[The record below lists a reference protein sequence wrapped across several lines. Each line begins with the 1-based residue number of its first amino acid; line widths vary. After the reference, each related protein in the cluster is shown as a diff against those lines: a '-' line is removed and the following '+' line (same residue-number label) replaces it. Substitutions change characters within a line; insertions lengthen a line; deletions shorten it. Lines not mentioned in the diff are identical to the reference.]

1 MKKSKISKALFAA
14 LVTSAVFGGGTLISH
29 ADSLDIEPN
38 TGSKNSVKEET
49 NNNVAKIEEI
59 KNETEEKAQPVN
71 TAETTKDKVEEEVQ
85 PVNNTTTIEEDSVTN
100 NEEKVEEKVE
110 EQNNENESKVN
121 SKTENTSASNREIL
135 TENKDK
141 SLELS
146 EEKEIEEVKA
156 AKERSTRGIEE
167 LNKLDNKNL
176 NKDRLQFLEKLA
188 SAIDNVPYKGD
199 AYELSNDSE
208 YKKYYAKENPDSLT
222 CSEFMSWGLYQTGH
236 KEVEN
241 HYVRDF
247 YADTKNFTHLSDKD
261 ILTPGDF
268 ILDYRPGNRTGHIL
282 VYAGK
287 DANGVEY
294 LMQSTRDKG
303 SNPNETTLQNGP
315 NIIKRSDYKIVNS
328 YPIFVRYNGFEK
340 VEKLPTDTD
349 NNNYASETNKNTIG
363 NFQVDD
369 IKITRADDPSKES
382 YFESPYNF
390 NISFSN
396 IGKIKEGDSLKL
408 IGYYPKLYNTET
420 KEEYYFGVFPYT
432 SKDYNE
438 TVRQDIKIKYN
449 NKDIVIGQLVGNK
462 ITFNKNVESLD
473 KFNFSVSLGIATKN
487 RLNVE
492 KEGRKDLYEVPFY
505 VNINGKALSKPY
517 LQKIKPNT
525 RKNLVLESSN
535 YVRGRIYHLPTEK
548 NKQVMYLYDS
558 PFNALAKLRDENHW
572 KDGKIR
578 VKITL
583 PEGLEFNSN
592 QNIEKQILTYYSNEK
607 KIVLAA
613 NHDINR
619 HYDRQQ
625 GILSSLTTIKDNKT
639 AINSFDITDKPLA
652 DGEGDYDRTIVGALV
667 SIMNSNAVD
676 LKTGKLKNPIKFEY
690 FVNDKL
696 VDTKELTDIEM
707 MVTSSS
713 SEGGSVDQSSTT
725 TKKEIKAKIFYE
737 TDDKLDFGKQ
747 VVVKKPVNGEKEITI
762 TKKIVNGK
770 VVEEK
775 SEKIIKQKQD
785 GLTRVGNKKVETTEI
800 PSLPG
805 GSKPGIKTTTTIYD
819 VDKNTGKLINPKT
832 TVKTVYPAEKIQDK
846 AKTTKVTK
854 ENIPFNTIYKKDDKL
869 KYNEKKVIQKGVKGE
884 NKVTTITQTGKESK
898 STKEL
903 VKKPIDEIIAVGN
916 KKVVTEEIPP
926 IKGGT
931 KPGAKT
937 TTIIYDVDKNT
948 GKLINPKETVKIVY
962 PAEKIQDTAKTI
974 THEEIPFKT
983 VYVAKADLK
992 AGEKEVFQKGVKGK
1006 KEITQIGSNKSTEKV
1021 IEKPTTEII
1030 GIGNRKID
1038 IEEVPPIK
1046 GGTKPG
1052 TKTTTTIWD
1061 IDSKTGKL
1069 INPKVTTKIS
1079 YPAEKIGDVATTVK
1093 ISKEEVP
1100 FKTIYKADENLTY
1113 NSKKVIQKGENGENK
1128 VTTTKK
1134 PGTPDKIDKELVKKP
1149 IDEII
1154 SIGNKKVVDEEV
1166 PPIKGGTKPGT
1177 KTTTTIWDIDSK
1189 TGKLINPKVTTKISY
1204 PMEDIQDIATKTT
1217 KDIGDID
1224 FEIIYEADPTLEYG
1238 ATKIKQ
1244 DGKKGK
1250 KEITTISKIVDG
1262 KRVEEKSDKIIEK
1275 AINKIISV
1283 GNKKLLKNDIDYKV
1297 IEKETNELEVGKS
1310 KIEKP
1315 GEKGIKETITTSE
1328 VDPKTGKLINEKTD
1342 EVITKKPIDE
1352 IKLIGTKKV
1361 VPWTDIKD
1369 IAKRTSFPAA
1379 KIHDIAKPIDK
1390 EEVKEQSKEDGNGKA
1405 KEELKEQPV
1414 KQTMVP
1420 IAQSNVQT
1428 GVENVNPAIIT
1439 VLLSS
1444 VGLAITNK
1452 KKKED

>member
-1 MKKSKISKALFAA
+1 M
-14 LVTSAVFGGGTLISH
+14 
-29 ADSLDIEPN
+29 
-38 TGSKNSVKEET
+38 
-49 NNNVAKIEEI
+49 
-59 KNETEEKAQPVN
+59 
-71 TAETTKDKVEEEVQ
+71 
-85 PVNNTTTIEEDSVTN
+85 
-100 NEEKVEEKVE
+100 
-110 EQNNENESKVN
+110 
-121 SKTENTSASNREIL
+121 
-135 TENKDK
+135 
-141 SLELS
+141 
-146 EEKEIEEVKA
+146 
-156 AKERSTRGIEE
+156 
-167 LNKLDNKNL
+167 
-176 NKDRLQFLEKLA
+176 
-188 SAIDNVPYKGD
+188 
-199 AYELSNDSE
+199 
-208 YKKYYAKENPDSLT
+208 
-222 CSEFMSWGLYQTGH
+222 
-236 KEVEN
+236 
-241 HYVRDF
+241 
-247 YADTKNFTHLSDKD
+247 
-261 ILTPGDF
+261 
-268 ILDYRPGNRTGHIL
+268 
-282 VYAGK
+282 
-287 DANGVEY
+287 
-294 LMQSTRDKG
+294 
-303 SNPNETTLQNGP
+303 
-315 NIIKRSDYKIVNS
+315 
-328 YPIFVRYNGFEK
+328 
-340 VEKLPTDTD
+340 
-349 NNNYASETNKNTIG
+349 
-363 NFQVDD
+363 
-369 IKITRADDPSKES
+369 
-382 YFESPYNF
+382 
-390 NISFSN
+390 
-396 IGKIKEGDSLKL
+396 
-408 IGYYPKLYNTET
+408 
-420 KEEYYFGVFPYT
+420 
-432 SKDYNE
+432 
-438 TVRQDIKIKYN
+438 
-449 NKDIVIGQLVGNK
+449 
-462 ITFNKNVESLD
+462 
-473 KFNFSVSLGIATKN
+473 
-487 RLNVE
+487 
-492 KEGRKDLYEVPFY
+492 
-505 VNINGKALSKPY
+505 
-517 LQKIKPNT
+517 QKIKPNT

-548 NKQVMYLYDS
+548 NKQVMHLYDS

-572 KDGKIR
+572 KDGKIK

-592 QNIEKQILTYYSNEK
+592 QNIEKQILSYYSNEK

-619 HYDRQQ
+619 HYDRRQ

-639 AINSFDITDKPLA
+639 AINNFDITDKPLA

-747 VVVKKPVNGEKEITI
+747 VVVKKSVNGEKEITI
-762 TKKIVNGK
+762 TKKTVNGK

-775 SEKIIKQKQD
+775 SEKVIKQKQD
-785 GLTRVGNKKVETTEI
+785 GLTKVGNKKVETTE
-800 PSLPG
+800 LPPIKG
-805 GSKPGIKTTTTIYD
+805 GTKPGKKTTTTIYE
-819 VDKNTGKLINPKT
+819 VDKNIGKLINPKE
-832 TVKTVYPAEKIQDK
+832 TVKVVYPAEKIQDI

-854 ENIPFNTIYKKDDKL
+854 ESIPFNTIYKKDDKL
-869 KYNEKKVIQKGVKGE
+869 KHGEKKIIQKGVKGE
-884 NKVTTITQTGKESK
+884 NKVTTITQTGKK
-898 STKEL
+898 PIVNKEL
-903 VKKPIDEIIAVGN
+903 VKKPIDEIITIGN
-916 KKVVTEEIPP
+916 VRIVVEDVPP
-926 IKGGT
+926 IKGGS
-931 KPGAKT
+931 KPGKKT
-937 TTIIYDVDKNT
+937 TITTWDVDPKT
-948 GKLINPKETVKIVY
+948 GKLINPKDIVKIVY

-974 THEEIPFKT
+974 THEEIPYKT

-1006 KEITQIGSNKSTEKV
+1006 KEITKIGSNKPTEKV

-1052 TKTTTTIWD
+1052 TKTTTTTVWD
-1061 IDSKTGKL
+1061 VDPKTGKL
-1069 INPKVTTKIS
+1069 INPKVTTRIS
-1079 YPAEKIGDVATTVK
+1079 YPAEKIGDIATTVK
-1093 ISKEEVP
+1093 VTKEEVP
-1100 FKTIYKADENLTY
+1100 FNTIYKADENLTY
-1113 NSKKVIQKGENGENK
+1113 NTKKVIQKGVKGENK

-1134 PGTPDKIDKELVKKP
+1134 PGTPDKVNKELVKKP
-1149 IDEII
+1149 VDEII
-1154 SIGNKKVVDEEV
+1154 SIGNKKVTKEEV
-1166 PPIKGGTKPGT
+1166 PSVKGGTKPGT
-1177 KTTTTIWDIDSK
+1177 KTTTTIWDVDPK
-1189 TGKLINPKVTTKISY
+1189 TGKLINPKTTVKISY
-1204 PMEDIQDIATKTT
+1204 SMEDIQDIATKTT

-1238 ATKIKQ
+1238 TTKIKQ

-1283 GNKKLLKNDIDYKV
+1283 GNKKVVKNDIDYKV

-1342 EVITKKPIDE
+1342 EVITKKQIDE

-1390 EEVKEQSKEDGNGKA
+1390 EEVKEEVKEQPKEDGNGKA

-1414 KQTMVP
+1414 KQTMVS

-1439 VLLSS
+1439 ALLSS